1 MAGSLLFQG
10 RPILFAQERVGFQFA
25 SFTLYK
31 FRSMKQNH
39 SGIRITM
46 PDDNRITTWG
56 RVLRFLKLD
65 ELPQLLNILKGEM
78 VFVGPRP
85 EVPEYVNTEQFR
97 FLNDVRPGL
106 SDFASILLRDESR
119 ILREIGGLDGYREL
133 LPLKC
138 TLADYYV
145 QRKGYL
151 TDLKIVVYTV
161 LSIIFP
167 RMINRSFLIP
177 QLKNDLPQLDG
188 FIEKHFL

>member
-1 MAGSLLFQG
+1 
-10 RPILFAQERVGFQFA
+10 
-25 SFTLYK
+25 
-31 FRSMKQNH
+31 MKQNH
-39 SGIRITM
+39 SGKRITA

-85 EVPEYVNTEQFR
+85 EVPEYVNADQFQ
-97 FLNDVRPGL
+97 FLNNVRPGL
-106 SDFASILLRDESR
+106 SEFASILLRDESR
-119 ILREIGGLDGYREL
+119 ILKEIGGLDAYREL
-133 LPLKC
+133 LSLKC

-167 RMINRSFLIP
+167 RMINKSFLIP
-177 QLKNDLPQLDG
+177 QLNNELPQLAG
-188 FIEKHFL
+188 FIEKHCACK

>member
-1 MAGSLLFQG
+1 MVGSLLSQG
-10 RPILFAQERVGFQFA
+10 RPIFFAQERVGFQFA
-25 SFTLYK
+25 NFTLYK

-39 SGIRITM
+39 SEKKITA

-85 EVPEYVNTEQFR
+85 EVPEYVNAEQLQ
-97 FLNDVRPGL
+97 FLNNVRPGL
-106 SDFASILLRDESR
+106 SDFASILLRNESR
-119 ILREIGGLDGYREL
+119 ILRELGGLDGYREL

-138 TLADYYV
+138 ALADYYV

-151 TDLKIVVYTV
+151 IDLKIVVYTV

-167 RMINRSFLIP
+167 RMINKSFLIP
-177 QLKNDLPQLDG
+177 QLKNDLPQLAG
-188 FIEKHFL
+188 FIDKYCL

>member
-1 MAGSLLFQG
+1 M
-10 RPILFAQERVGFQFA
+10 
-25 SFTLYK
+25 
-31 FRSMKQNH
+31 NH
-39 SGIRITM
+39 NYSGINITA
-46 PDDNRITTWG
+46 PDDNRITAWG

-85 EVPEYVNTEQFR
+85 EVPEYVDAEQFR

-106 SDFASILLRDESR
+106 SGFASILLRDESR

-151 TDLKIVVYTV
+151 IDLKIVVYTV

-167 RMINRSFLIP
+167 RMINSSFLIP